1 MKSKLSE
8 RSLQTSCQ
16 LCQFAIYDNDTR
28 LGTNNSHGK
37 TQTGCHAGRLEQ
49 LKKYAV
55 EAYNEGGEEEGFTRP
70 PQEFYVIDCICNMFR
85 RPDWNGGAKD
95 VVLAREEIE
104 PLFSVIIDTE
114 SSKAEDI
121 KTTSDSLVDITYT
134 KKKIAVVFSVGV
146 KNTKLRKAIT
156 QSFGKLQGAG
166 YRPQIVMSSDKKNR
180 ELDAFR
186 RAAGG
191 SYFVKEKA
199 GVEIP
204 STLFEDIDHALNED
218 MVRAVVFRRE
228 DVNVISLPAY
238 ASRGANHETYE
249 EFKSST
255 CVEAKSMGLYA
266 EI

>member
-1 MKSKLSE
+1 MKSKPSE

-28 LGTNNSHGK
+28 LGTNSSRGK

-49 LKKYAV
+49 LKEYAV
-55 EAYNEGGEEEGFTRP
+55 EAYNEGGEEEGVTIP
-70 PQEFYVIDCICNMFR
+70 PQEFYVMDCVCNMFR
-85 RPDWNGGAKD
+85 QPSWNGGARD
-95 VVLAREEIE
+95 VGLARAEIE

-121 KTTSDSLVDITYT
+121 KTTSDSLVGITYT
-134 KKKIAVVFSVGV
+134 KKKIAAVFSVGV

-156 QSFGKLQGAG
+156 ESFGKLQGAG
-166 YRPQIVMSSDKKNR
+166 YRPQIVMSANKKDR
-180 ELDAFR
+180 ELDSFR

-191 SYFVKEKA
+191 TYFVKEKA

-228 DVNVISLPAY
+228 GVNVISLPAY
-238 ASRGANHETYE
+238 AVRGANHETYE
-249 EFKSST
+249 EFKASV
-255 CVEAKSMGLYA
+255 CVEAKSAGLYT